1 MKKTYEKIAEIL
13 GGILFLAIVA
23 TTFTEVI
30 SRKFFSHSF
39 PWSQEI
45 PCFLMVALGLLGA
58 SVGVLRDSHINI
70 TLITDAF
77 KPRIRQVIFII
88 GDLISL
94 GFCVVTALNSNSVIK
109 AMSKRTA
116 TGSGIN
122 MGIVYSLLPFFLAIM
137 AVFLVV
143 RIFGRIKNFPPKGA
157 GKEGKEA

>member
-1 MKKTYEKIAEIL
+1 MKKTYEKIAEIV
-13 GGILFLAIVA
+13 GGVLFLAIVA

-77 KPRIRQVIFII
+77 KPRARQVIFILCDI
-88 GDLISL
+88 ISL
-94 GFCVVTALNSNSVIK
+94 AFCVITALSSNTVI
-109 AMSKRTA
+109 
-116 TGSGIN
+116 
-122 MGIVYSLLPFFLAIM
+122 
-137 AVFLVV
+137 
-143 RIFGRIKNFPPKGA
+143 
-157 GKEGKEA
+157 